1 MVKTYFANPQLEL
14 IQMSVNGEGDAPKG
28 VFGRKAFE
36 DFSDDFGATPIDNIW
51 TINESGKPTYTY
63 DYPIYDGGD
72 KVKMRVWGYEVYVN
86 RDPQPALP
94 VADTIPLNG
103 QVVTVSNEMNS
114 EQMVVARVDNEELGL
129 QPGDIYDLKQDQL
142 ILDARGMNEFTFI
155 TGLPNIAAPYTR
167 QLSMTMERN
176 SRTYT
181 YDGINAIVLG
191 SLTTG
196 TNFVTLGPD
205 LVTMVL
211 RDPPGATSKTT
222 WKTGHTETKFRSSAQ
237 GFYGNE
243 KFTLD
248 QSWVLNLRPWS
259 EWALMP
265 YLEDH
270 KLTNT
275 TAGFTYRVQR
285 NNQTDQTWSTTVT
298 EAVSSGTKTS
308 IRGQQ
313 RRCLYRCVYQYHY
326 RRRTQTGILPRR

>member
-1 MVKTYFANPQLEL
+1 MSKYTLGIDFGTLPEIDLTAVSQAQTDSITEIFDDGTEQKQSYTYNTKMVKTYFANPQLEL

-86 RDPQPALP
+86 RDPEPAVP
-94 VADTIPLNG
+94 AVADTIPLHG

-114 EQMVVARVDNEELGL
+114 EHMVVARVDNEELGL

-167 QLSMTMERN
+167 QLSMEMERN
-176 SRTYT
+176 NRTYT

-222 WKTGHTETKFRSSAQ
+222 WKTGHTETKFRSSAH

-243 KFTLD
+243 KFTFD
-248 QSWVLNLRPWS
+248 RS
-259 EWALMP
+259 
-265 YLEDH
+265 
-270 KLTNT
+270 
-275 TAGFTYRVQR
+275 
-285 NNQTDQTWSTTVT
+285 
-298 EAVSSGTKTS
+298 
-308 IRGQQ
+308 
-313 RRCLYRCVYQYHY
+313 
-326 RRRTQTGILPRR
+326 RTGR